1 MKGHRVDIVH
11 PMVGPSDGSELNAS
25 LFIRKDLF
33 PEPPDIELQL
43 IYEPFVLSGS
53 LNSVVLVRQTV
64 LGRRVQLN
72 VREHK
77 VCIYPF
83 VDSAKSLNMT
93 KAGSPVNRYS

>member
-43 IYEPFVLSGS
+43 IYEPFVLSG
-53 LNSVVLVRQTV
+53 
-64 LGRRVQLN
+64 
-72 VREHK
+72 
-77 VCIYPF
+77 
-83 VDSAKSLNMT
+83 
-93 KAGSPVNRYS
+93 